1 MGLRPGSFILS
12 QHQPPGG
19 SSASVPACM
28 CVPAYTNPVN
38 GVVVK
43 GKRNTAYNRVQL
55 TKRCEVFHQHNLNS
69 KTLWLVSALKGGKA
83 LHLWGSH
90 PPMLV
95 TAVDRGGGGG
105 QPPAMCFWPQN
116 TDCLI
121 QEGPDAKNNSPIMS
135 LTAQNVTVA
144 PAPLQPPSNVN
155 QSKDFICCLPPHLS
169 MYILG
174 LLDQKSLNI
183 CTAVS
188 RYWAFLVKEVKRER
202 VCQSII
208 QEKILDLQGSC
219 PRGAVSNYAKTV
231 AVTIPQLNEE
241 GDVIEVKD
249 HNWGIAGT
257 ALRPGV
263 LAKLGS
269 ITRSRPFPQRMKGAA
284 VGSSIFA
291 TEHGMGT
298 TLVSA
303 LTRDFPHSRYSSP
316 TLSLSVGLVT
326 IVGTKLEKEDDMQAA
341 YRGLKTDTIHLEE
354 RNVFCGSYNTRV
366 LMDQSDQSRVIH
378 YSGGNLVA
386 IGSADRKVRLLG
398 MLGMKEVPP
407 LLSGHAGSIKALFLN
422 EKKGFVLSASFDLS
436 IRCWNIYS
444 GACVKIFNGHCGTIT
459 CLDLHKEQFVSGAR
473 DGMVKVWNLESGR
486 CLRTLKHNSAV
497 WVVKMD
503 GTHVVSGCDRGLV
516 KVWCADRGTLVK
528 TIEGHQ
534 GPVKCLSFDQWHLVT
549 GSTDR
554 YVLGWSMLG
563 NLKRCLIAFRHPKEV
578 LSLEF
583 LYLRVISG
591 CADGKIRIFNYLTGS
606 CLKVLMANS
615 RGDPISSFYVAGNR
629 MVINSPTRL
638 LMFQFEDIRWDYTL
652 GADREMVGKK
662 NQRTGT
668 PSQRR
673 KRHDLRQLH
682 RLAPETP
689 HADQPKLSRWT
700 CCRPPK
706 SCGTSQTLCYEPME
720 SAACQ
725 QQQHFLKIK
734 KPFRTQSEQQK
745 KLFVPGTKQPHAF
758 ASGKSARARS
768 ARIPADTGV
777 ELCTKF
783 IHIVGGKS
791 KHGPS
796 LCAPA
801 HTDRAKATWQH
812 ERRRGPSRPMS
823 PDKFL
828 LTVSMLQN
836 ASKAVPVS
844 SSMKHTAEVREA
856 WEPPWEYQQP
866 HPEKIQLYKTP
877 LQHKKDQT
885 VQLQRARLHSDS
897 LTMKKISIPFETK
910 MLHLK
915 LKNSLHGPT
924 VNSSIPA
931 PSIVRPK
938 TSCRLLREK
947 KAHSGHNKVIP
958 LPEDGV
964 HLIDPFP
971 AVSELIKSTRVMI
984 AQMETKVISRRKKPF
999 CPYAVDPA
1007 QSDSGFRLL
1016 TGKQKEAYEAAA
1028 VAQCQAQQ
1036 AKLAEDQQRA
1046 CRKAW
1051 LRKMKGLPTDS
1062 SAEEGKTAAPELGL
1076 NTFI

>member
-1 MGLRPGSFILS
+1 
-12 QHQPPGG
+12 
-19 SSASVPACM
+19 
-28 CVPAYTNPVN
+28 
-38 GVVVK
+38 
-43 GKRNTAYNRVQL
+43 
-55 TKRCEVFHQHNLNS
+55 
-69 KTLWLVSALKGGKA
+69 
-83 LHLWGSH
+83 
-90 PPMLV
+90 
-95 TAVDRGGGGG
+95 
-105 QPPAMCFWPQN
+105 
-116 TDCLI
+116 
-121 QEGPDAKNNSPIMS
+121 
-135 LTAQNVTVA
+135 
-144 PAPLQPPSNVN
+144 
-155 QSKDFICCLPPHLS
+155 
-169 MYILG
+169 
-174 LLDQKSLNI
+174 
-183 CTAVS
+183 
-188 RYWAFLVKEVKRER
+188 
-202 VCQSII
+202 
-208 QEKILDLQGSC
+208 
-219 PRGAVSNYAKTV
+219 
-231 AVTIPQLNEE
+231 
-241 GDVIEVKD
+241 
-249 HNWGIAGT
+249 
-257 ALRPGV
+257 
-263 LAKLGS
+263 
-269 ITRSRPFPQRMKGAA
+269 
-284 VGSSIFA
+284 
-291 TEHGMGT
+291 
-298 TLVSA
+298 
-303 LTRDFPHSRYSSP
+303 
-316 TLSLSVGLVT
+316 
-326 IVGTKLEKEDDMQAA
+326 
-341 YRGLKTDTIHLEE
+341 
-354 RNVFCGSYNTRV
+354 
-366 LMDQSDQSRVIH
+366 
-378 YSGGNLVA
+378 
-386 IGSADRKVRLLG
+386 
-398 MLGMKEVPP
+398 
-407 LLSGHAGSIKALFLN
+407 
-422 EKKGFVLSASFDLS
+422 
-436 IRCWNIYS
+436 
-444 GACVKIFNGHCGTIT
+444 
-459 CLDLHKEQFVSGAR
+459 
-473 DGMVKVWNLESGR
+473 VWNLESGR

-668 PSQRR
+668 P
-673 KRHDLRQLH
+673 
-682 RLAPETP
+682 T
-689 HADQPKLSRWT
+689 
-700 CCRPPK
+700 
-706 SCGTSQTLCYEPME
+706 
-720 SAACQ
+720 CQ

-768 ARIPADTGV
+768 ARIPADT
-777 ELCTKF
+777 
-783 IHIVGGKS
+783 GGKS